1 MADSRSVRKSL
12 CKVNL
17 EYLLLEN
24 RKQERVET
32 CQNDT
37 ETNLEELPLPKFEH
51 LMMVMDYALNNI
63 NKKESVSLL

>member
-1 MADSRSVRKSL
+1 M
-12 CKVNL
+12 
-17 EYLLLEN
+17 LEN

>member
-1 MADSRSVRKSL
+1 MADSKSIRKSL
-12 CKVNL
+12 YKVSL

-24 RKQERVET
+24 RKQGRLET
-32 CQNDT
+32 CQSDT

-63 NKKESVSLL
+63 NKESVSLL

>member
-1 MADSRSVRKSL
+1 M
-12 CKVNL
+12 
-17 EYLLLEN
+17 LEN
-24 RKQERVET
+24 RKQGRVET

-63 NKKESVSLL
+63 NKESVSLL

>member
-12 CKVNL
+12 CKVSP

-24 RKQERVET
+24 RKQGRVET

-37 ETNLEELPLPKFEH
+37 ETNLEALPLPKFEH

-63 NKKESVSLL
+63 NRKESLSLL